1 MLDRL
6 PVVKIA
12 FDVPEASSSKPK
24 DATKPLP
31 NLFPCEM
38 GGSLI
43 AGVDGGIISNFLG
56 QYFNLYDT
64 QRGALQ
70 TAYHA
75 SATFSFS
82 CNTTIPVRSRLA
94 GFQHSKE
101 MPNQTS
107 LEWGTW
113 LNAGAG
119 GSRNLERMAGNSEK
133 SMGSLHIGSE
143 SIMHSL
149 AALPGTIHDV
159 AGAPEKFCIDA
170 WPVGSGETATLFVN
184 VHGQF
189 AELPSRGIRSFDRS
203 FVLAPAAAD
212 TPARAAG
219 WDVVILSDQ
228 LCIRAYSS
236 HEMWVPGPMRVQAT
250 DPLPPLDQLAPIVRT
265 LFCMSSIPLTPY
277 PAARAPADHGCPVLS
292 AHWPEREVHGRLP

>member
-1 MLDRL
+1 MLDQL

-12 FDVPEASSSKPK
+12 FDVPEGSPSAPK
-24 DATKPLP
+24 DVNKPLP
-31 NLFPCEM
+31 NHFPCEM
-38 GGSLI
+38 SVSLI

-70 TAYHA
+70 AVYHA

-82 CNTTIPVRSRLA
+82 CNTTIPIRSRLA

-101 MPNQTS
+101 MPHQTA

-113 LNAGAG
+113 LTAGAG
-119 GSRNLERMAGNSEK
+119 GSRNLERVAGHPEK
-133 SMGSLHIGSE
+133 AHSSLHIGAE
-143 SIMHSL
+143 SVMRAL
-149 AALPGTIHDV
+149 AALPGTVHDV
-159 AGAPEKFCIDA
+159 SGAPEKFCIDA
-170 WPVGSGETATLFVN
+170 WPVGAGDAATLFVN

-189 AELPSRGIRSFDRS
+189 AELPSRGVRSFDRS

-212 TPARAAG
+212 APARAAG

-236 HEMWVPGPMRVQAT
+236 HEMWAPGPMRVQAS
-250 DPLPPLDQLAPIVRT
+250 DPLPPLDQLVPIVCSPS
-265 LFCMSSIPLTPY
+265 F
-277 PAARAPADHGCPVLS
+277 H
-292 AHWPEREVHGRLP
+292 AHCTFG